1 LKTSERRSEQTKLE
15 TIHPNKQLGSD
26 LIVAVA
32 SIGIGFR
39 IEVGRLPGVAPS
51 SVDVTVINKQ
61 THLKMLEVAS
71 IRELI
76 LTL

>member
-1 LKTSERRSEQTKLE
+1 LKTSERKSEQTKLE
-15 TIHPNKQLGSD
+15 TIHPNNQLGSH

-39 IEVGRLPGVAPS
+39 TEVGRLPGVAPN
-51 SVDVTVINKQ
+51 SVDVTVIKQ
-61 THLKMLEVAS
+61 TNLKMLEVAS

-76 LTL
+76 LTH